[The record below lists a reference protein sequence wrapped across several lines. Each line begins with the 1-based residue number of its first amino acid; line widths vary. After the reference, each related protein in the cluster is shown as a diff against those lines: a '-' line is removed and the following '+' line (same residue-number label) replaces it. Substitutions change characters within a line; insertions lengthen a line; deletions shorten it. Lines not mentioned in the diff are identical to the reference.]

1 MRAGP
6 LLLLLICG
14 LFCKEITAKSKLKW
28 WQTSIIYQIYPR
40 SFKDSDGDGVGDL
53 KGIISKIDHF
63 VYIGVKAIW
72 LSPFYPS
79 PMKDFGYDISNHTD
93 VDPVFGT
100 LDDFRNLLT
109 ECHKKDIKVIIDF
122 VPNHTSDLHPWFR
135 ASIRNEEPYK
145 DFYVWTD
152 GIEGPDG
159 TRIKPNNWLSVFGGE
174 VWKWNEQRQ
183 QFYYHAFLESQPDLN
198 YRNPKVI
205 EEMNNVIRFWSEMG
219 VDGIRVD
226 AITNLYEVADVS
238 LNEPLSGK
246 PGVPEFQYEYLNH
259 IYSSNLPEIEG
270 AIRGWRNAMNEFA
283 NEDESR
289 FMVVELYD
297 TPDNRNA
304 YLGYGCDLPF
314 NFDLVDPGITADC
327 GGRCMRDLVDIE
339 YSSLPKNSWP
349 NFVLGNH
356 DRKRITKK
364 RGPGAANAMNMLLL
378 TLRGT
383 PTTYYGEEIG
393 MIEVDVPFEDTKDPW
408 GINYGKE
415 RYTEFTRDPCRTPLQ
430 WSGDY
435 QSGFTTAEKPWLPIH
450 ANYKTLNV
458 EAQKASKELSPLQL
472 YKQLGELRE
481 NPAFQYGDLIY
492 AVVNDNIFS
501 YIRNSVGDSRYLV
514 TINFGKT
521 NSKDDYTDYT
531 DGRVLGR
538 IIAHTGNMK
547 NEPYYKKDMEIP
559 LNGILLQPDQ
569 GLVIELLN
577 KRQEL

>member
-1 MRAGP
+1 MRVG
-6 LLLLLICG
+6 LSLLLLICSV
-14 LFCKEITAKSKLKW
+14 FCSEITDKTKLKW

-93 VDPVFGT
+93 VDPIFGT
-100 LDDFRNLLT
+100 LDDFRTLLT
-109 ECHKKDIKVIIDF
+109 ECHKRDIKVIIDF
-122 VPNHTSDLHPWFR
+122 VPNHTSDLHPWFL
-135 ASIRNEEPYK
+135 ASVRGEEPYK

-183 QFYYHAFLESQPDLN
+183 QFYYHAFLEEQPDLN

-226 AITNLYEVADVS
+226 AITNLYEVEDVS
-238 LNEPLSGK
+238 LNEPLSEK

-259 IYSSNLPEIEG
+259 IYTSNLPEIEG
-270 AIRGWRNAMNEFA
+270 AIRGWRNAMNEFKT
-283 NEDESR
+283 EDGVPR
-289 FMVVELYD
+289 FMVVEFYE
-297 TPDNRNA
+297 TPEKRNA

-327 GGRCMRDLVDIE
+327 GGRCIRDMVDIE
-339 YSSLPKNSWP
+339 YSALPKHSWP

-364 RGPGAANAMNMLLL
+364 RGAGAANAMNMLLL

-393 MIEVDVPFEDTKDPW
+393 MEEVYVPFEDTKDPW
-408 GINYGKE
+408 GLNYGKE
-415 RYTEFTRDPCRTPLQ
+415 RYTEFSRDPCRTPLQ
-430 WSGDY
+430 WNGDS
-435 QSGFTTAEKPWLPIH
+435 QSGFTTAEKPWLPVH
-450 ANYKTLNV
+450 DNYRTVNV
-458 EAQKASKELSPLQL
+458 ETQKTSKELSPLQL
-472 YKQLGELRE
+472 YKQLAELRE
-481 NPAFQYGDLIY
+481 NTAFQ
-492 AVVNDNIFS
+492 
-501 YIRNSVGDSRYLV
+501 
-514 TINFGKT
+514 K
-521 NSKDDYTDYT
+521 
-531 DGRVLGR
+531 DGRFLGR

-547 NEPYYKKDMEIP
+547 NEPFYKEDMEVP